1 MTRGRSRH
9 IGIATALSLAALM
22 GACSASA
29 PRRAANVEFVSPS
42 MIARVVSY
50 NIHHGLGM
58 DDSVNLE
65 RTARVLRTL
74 QADIAGLQEVDSS
87 VQRSGGVDQAATLGE
102 MVGMEH
108 AFGAFMDY
116 DGGRYG
122 MAILSKFPIVR
133 SESVR
138 LPEGNEPRVALAAEI
153 RMPDSSAVMVVNVHF
168 DWVESDTFRFAQATA
183 LAEYLRGLTMP
194 YILLGDFNDV
204 PESRTLALFQG
215 LATEVDKPAG
225 NNLTFPSDQPV
236 KEIDYVFV
244 SPAERW
250 TQQGARPIGER
261 RASDHRPVLAVVQL
275 VPSR

>member
-1 MTRGRSRH
+1 MARRVMP
-9 IGIATALSLAALM
+9 IATALLLSLIVA
-22 GACSASA
+22 ACSASA
-29 PRRAANVEFVSPS
+29 PRRAANVDFVSPS

-74 QADIAGLQEVDSS
+74 QADIAGLQEVDSV
-87 VQRSGGVDQAATLGE
+87 VQRSGGVDQAAVLGE
-102 MVGMEH
+102 MLGMDH
-108 AFGAFMDY
+108 AFGAFMPY

-153 RMPDSSAVMVVNVHF
+153 RMPDSSSVMVVNVHF
-168 DWVESDTFRFAQATA
+168 DWVESDSFRFAQAEA
-183 LAEYLRGLTMP
+183 LAEYLDGLTMP
-194 YILLGDFNDV
+194 FILLGDFNDG
-204 PESRTLALFQG
+204 PESRTLALFQAR
-215 LATEVDKPAG
+215 ATEVDKPVG
-225 NNLTFPSDQPV
+225 NEFTFPSDEPI
-236 KEIDYVFV
+236 KEIDFVFV